1 MDNNTTTPAADAAK
15 TVGWILDASADFL
28 GRRGVESARL
38 AAEHLAAR
46 LLRCP
51 RLDLQAKRG
60 LAMPPPLVEAM
71 RRGVA
76 RVGSGEPLQHVLGQ
90 WGFRNLVLKT
100 DRRALVPRPETEGLV
115 QLLLDCAPLRA
126 VKQPRIIDYGTGTGC
141 IALSLASE
149 IPGAKLIGLDT
160 SDEALALAQENA
172 AALGL
177 AERVVFLNPAAV
189 DLADVLEPGSIDA
202 VVANPPYIPT
212 DACARLADNVRRFEP
227 MAALD
232 GGPDGMEITRQIIEE
247 STMLLA
253 SGGFIFLEI
262 SAEDDQ
268 ARPLGRYLADVG
280 FEGVRAHRDVFG
292 KERFLSGVLASGL

>member
-1 MDNNTTTPAADAAK
+1 MDSNTTPPATDTPK

-28 GRRGVESARL
+28 GRRGVESPRL

-46 LLRCP
+46 LLKCP
-51 RLDLQAKRG
+51 RLELQARRD
-60 LAMPPPLVEAM
+60 LTMPPALVEAM
-71 RRGVA
+71 RRGVT

-90 WGFRNLVLKT
+90 WAFRNLVLKT

-126 VKQPRIIDYGTGTGC
+126 VKRPHIIDYGTGSGC
-141 IALSLASE
+141 IALSIASE
-149 IPGAKLIGLDT
+149 MPAARLIALDT

-172 AALGL
+172 TTLGL
-177 AERVVFLNPAAV
+177 AERIAFLNPDVV

-202 VVANPPYIPT
+202 VIANPPYIPT
-212 DACARLADNVRRFEP
+212 KACAKLADNVRRFEP

-232 GGPDGMEITRQIIEE
+232 GGPDGMTITRQIIEE

-268 ARPLGRYLADVG
+268 ARPLARYLSDVG
-280 FEGVRAHRDVFG
+280 FENVRAHRDAFG